1 MQSGRSLAVS
11 VALLLTLCV
20 LVHQGHRHVEAW
32 APQEEVTEAIRFLPS
47 GKALGV
53 VAMGYEELLA
63 DLLWVRATVF
73 FGENFGLDQDPGWY
87 SWLYHMLDLA
97 TDLDPRFVSA
107 YKYGGVMLR
116 VDGVFVEQSTMM
128 FAKGMEALPD
138 EWYFPFGI
146 AMNYFL
152 YKEDSA
158 LAAPYMRRAAQCDG
172 GPFYLAN
179 LAATLTD
186 ESQGLET
193 ALAFLEEEARNLP
206 PGAARD
212 AVEVKI
218 FETRYE
224 IAERAAASVVAA
236 FRRTQGRLP
245 TEPTEVAAAG
255 LALPEDPLGG
265 TWRWDRSPDA
275 ELGAVISSEYY
286 RVFSELSRASGLGAL
301 GLAGPDDEV
310 GVGLAPKDE
319 DASEGEQ

>member
-1 MQSGRSLAVS
+1 MQHARPVAVS

-20 LVHQGHRHVEAW
+20 FVHQGHRHVEAW
-32 APQEEVTEAIRFLPS
+32 APQTEVTEAIRFLPS
-47 GKALGV
+47 GKALDMI
-53 VAMGYEELLA
+53 AMGYDELLA

-73 FGENFGLDQDPGWY
+73 FGENFGTEQDPGWY

-97 TDLDPRFVSA
+97 TDLDPRFVPA

-116 VDGVFVEQSTMM
+116 VDGMFVEQSTMM
-128 FAKGMEALPD
+128 FAKGMEALPG

-158 LAAPYMRRAAQCDG
+158 LAAPYMRQAAKLEG

-186 ESQGLET
+186 ESQGLES
-193 ALAFLEEEARNLP
+193 ALVFLQEEARTLP
-206 PGAARD
+206 PGRARN

-224 IAERAAASVVAA
+224 IAEQAAATAVAT
-236 FRRTQGRLP
+236 FRRAYGRLP
-245 TEPTEVAAAG
+245 VEPLEVTQAG
-255 LALPEDPLGG
+255 IALPADPLGG
-265 TWRWDRSPDA
+265 AWQWDRSPDA
-275 ELGAVISSEYY
+275 ELGSVISSEYY
-286 RVFSELSRASGLGAL
+286 RVFSEISRSSGLGAL
-301 GLAGPDDEV
+301 GVGNTGGEV
-310 GVGLAPKDE
+310 GVGLSAPEEEK
-319 DASEGEQ
+319 